1 MLAPLARRIA
11 LARPVA
17 TAFQS
22 RPFSAT
28 NPNNGDGAVAKID
41 TSSQPKD
48 LSEFKRMNNAE
59 LFSDYVDSTSR
70 AELGKIR
77 DIEEELMATV
87 SAEPEPI
94 DWAHWRKEIK
104 HPDIVDELK
113 VIHENTPPA
122 NSDAEKA
129 RMQKVIEDTFNPML
143 IELQKATT
151 EAEAEA
157 IEYEKQAEEM
167 SYLHDNISD
176 LTVDEFLEKFPTLK
190 ASIEK
195 DLDQGKWFDEQQ

>member
-28 NPNNGDGAVAKID
+28 NPNNSDGSVVKID
-41 TSSQPKD
+41 TSVQAKD
-48 LSEFKRMNNAE
+48 LSDFKRMNSAE
-59 LFSDYVDSTSR
+59 LFADYVDNAAR

-77 DIEEELMATV
+77 DIEEELMATASV
-87 SAEPEPI
+87 EPEPI

-113 VIHENTPPA
+113 VIHEDTPPA
-122 NSDAEKA
+122 SADAEMA

-143 IELQKATT
+143 VELQKAAA

-157 IEYEKQAEEM
+157 AEYEKQAEEM
-167 SYLHDNISD
+167 SYLHDNIAD
-176 LTVDEFLEKFPTLK
+176 LTVDEFLEKFPTVK

-195 DLDQGKWFDEQQ
+195 DLEQGKWFDEQQ